1 VPIITLTSDL
11 GLRDSYI
18 PSVKGFL
25 LGRSP
30 SANIVDITHLI
41 SPFNIAEASF
51 ILSNC
56 YADFPPGTMHLIS
69 VDANT
74 QTLERFLLA
83 EADGQWFFAR
93 DNGLISLFLPANSIT
108 AVYEL
113 PFSREHLVF
122 PMKNILA
129 PAAVKLVDG
138 LSPVEFA
145 VPTERWLRLANQQ
158 PISNEKMLRGT
169 VQYVDNMG
177 NAVTNILRSQIGDRK
192 CRVYVNRSEYFD
204 EINDFYNEVEEG
216 EKICLFNSAGRL
228 EIAINKGSAGGLL
241 GLKTGA
247 NILVEF
253 L

>member
-18 PSVKGFL
+18 PSVKGYL
-25 LGRSP
+25 LGRAP
-30 SANIVDITHLI
+30 SANIVDITHLVA
-41 SPFNIAEASF
+41 PFNIAEAAF

-56 YADFPPGTMHLIS
+56 YADFPAGTIHLIS

-74 QTLERFLLA
+74 QTAEQFLLA
-83 EADGQWFFAR
+83 EAAGQWFAAR
-93 DNGLISLFLPANSIT
+93 DNGLLSLFLPADSIMS
-108 AVYEL
+108 VYEL
-113 PFSREHLVF
+113 PFTRENLVF

-129 PAAVKLVDG
+129 PVAVKL
-138 LSPVEFA
+138 LEEFSPVEFA

-158 PISNEKMLRGT
+158 PISNEKMLRGI

-177 NAVTNILRSQIGDRK
+177 NAVTNILRAQVEGRK
-192 CRVYVNRSEYFD
+192 CRIYVNRSEYFE

-228 EIAINKGSAGGLL
+228 EIAINKGSASGLL
-241 GLKTGA
+241 GLKAGA